1 MTWTTIALVAGF
13 ALITVAMT
21 TAAAVMV
28 ASYIAHRVALV
39 TTARILQAALDNP
52 PSEPTDSPTAPP
64 SRRIH

>member
-39 TTARILQAALDNP
+39 TTAQVIRAAFADQPNDQ
-52 PSEPTDSPTAPP
+52 PTP
-64 SRRIH
+64 SRSVN